1 MAFIRQCPKCGL
13 DLTDTPAALCPICGT
28 RIVANAQATGKWII
42 ALVQLTISTAFMLI
56 FRFPKFMIV
65 IFGAFILLATA
76 LSGFIKPK
84 SVPPSQAPQR
94 PVAHP
99 TLFRIL
105 SIGVAI
111 CSIAFVMSLL
121 FGFVIFMNSYSNWQR
136 YEGKS
141 YHRSSFEV
149 SRVYFQRG
157 SKGGV
162 DAYASGTVD
171 GQREWMD
178 LRPYLFGAPRDE
190 AELEAQVP
198 VGTLIP
204 IYLFPGLKGR
214 SRVRVYSEV
223 PPAESYRRE
232 AMQALRYGLT
242 GLALSGG
249 LVFVL
254 LRLRASCYEK
264 KENAF
269 AATA

>member
-1 MAFIRQCPKCGL
+1 MASIRQCPKCGL

-28 RIVANAQATGKWII
+28 RIVASALAAGKWII
-42 ALVQLTISTAFMLI
+42 ALVQVSLSTAFMLI

-76 LSGFIKPK
+76 LSGLVKPK
-84 SVPPSQAPQR
+84 SLPTSPVPQR

-99 TLFRIL
+99 ILFRIL

-111 CSIAFVMSLL
+111 CSIAVLMSLL

-136 YEGKS
+136 YEGES
-141 YHRSSFEV
+141 FYRSSFEV

-178 LRPYLFGAPRDE
+178 LRPYLFGAPHDE
-190 AELEAQVP
+190 AELDTQVP
-198 VGTLIP
+198 VGTSIP
-204 IYLFPGLKGR
+204 IYLFPAMKGR
-214 SRVRVYSEV
+214 SRVRVYNAV
-223 PPAESYRRE
+223 PPAESYRRQ
-232 AMQALRYGLT
+232 AMQAFQYGLT

-249 LVFVL
+249 LLFVL